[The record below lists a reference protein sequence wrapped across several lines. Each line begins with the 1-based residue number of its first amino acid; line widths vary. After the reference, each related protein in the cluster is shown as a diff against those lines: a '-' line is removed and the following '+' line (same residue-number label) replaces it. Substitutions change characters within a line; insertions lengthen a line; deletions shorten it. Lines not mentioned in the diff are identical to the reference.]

1 MSQKEP
7 ASVGQWVGSLMF
19 AGGLIGAFL
28 AGQVVKSSPLAIG
41 SFCLALVGLGIYL
54 VSVVGRAAAAN
65 RQMHPRPERT
75 IVEDYPEDCADD
87 DDDQDD
93 EAETPCAANDPVPQE
108 KGIRPSGDQATGRR
122 GRGFLSG
129 LGDGTTSLPHTND
142 R

>member
-1 MSQKEP
+1 MSQKET

-28 AGQVVKSSPLAIG
+28 AGQVVKSGPLAIG

-75 IVEDYPEDCADD
+75 IVEDWADD
-87 DDDQDD
+87 DQ
-93 EAETPCAANDPVPQE
+93 ETPRAANHPAPQE
-108 KGIRPSGDQATGRR
+108 KGIRASGDKATGSRT
-122 GRGFLSG
+122 RGFLSS